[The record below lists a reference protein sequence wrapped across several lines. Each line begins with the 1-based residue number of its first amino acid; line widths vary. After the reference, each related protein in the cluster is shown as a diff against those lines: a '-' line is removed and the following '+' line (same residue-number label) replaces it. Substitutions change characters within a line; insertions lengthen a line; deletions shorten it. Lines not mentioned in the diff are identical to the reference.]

1 MLRDAT
7 NFCTDSKARCAGQHG
22 RQAMIKV
29 LLIDDSATSRAV
41 LRVYL
46 TGRGYELIE
55 VESAETG
62 LQRAAEQVVDVVL
75 VDLKLPGMDGLSFC
89 RSIRLLDAHRTTP
102 VILISGTK
110 GSNLLA
116 ESARAGARYFLSKPI
131 DPPTLISMIARCL
144 HERGLQ

>member
-1 MLRDAT
+1 
-7 NFCTDSKARCAGQHG
+7 
-22 RQAMIKV
+22 MIKL

-41 LRVYL
+41 LRVYM

-55 VESAETG
+55 AESAEAG
-62 LQRAAEQVVDVVL
+62 LQLAAERLPDVVL

-89 RSIRLLDAHRTTP
+89 RSIRLLEEHRTTP

-144 HERGLQ
+144 HERGAQ

>member
-1 MLRDAT
+1 MTKL
-7 NFCTDSKARCAGQHG
+7 
-22 RQAMIKV
+22 

-41 LRVYL
+41 LRVYM

-55 VESAETG
+55 AESAEAG
-62 LQRAAEQVVDVVL
+62 LQLAAERVPDVVL

-89 RSIRLLDAHRTTP
+89 RSIRLLEQHRTTP

-131 DPPTLISMIARCL
+131 DPPTLISMISRCL
-144 HERGLQ
+144 HERRSQ

>member
-1 MLRDAT
+1 
-7 NFCTDSKARCAGQHG
+7 
-22 RQAMIKV
+22 MIKL

-41 LRVYL
+41 LRVYM

-55 VESAETG
+55 AESAEAG
-62 LQRAAEQVVDVVL
+62 LQLAAERLPDVVL

-89 RSIRLLDAHRTTP
+89 RSIRLLEQHRTTP

-116 ESARAGARYFLSKPI
+116 ESARAGARYFLTKPN
-131 DPPTLISMIARCL
+131 DPQPLISKYTRWMHDR
-144 HERGLQ
+144 RSQ